1 MRNLQFLIIGI
12 SLIITGCATLV
23 SEATGTATPMPTPTP
38 TPEPCTEQAISELVN
53 DARRLAERYRYIREG
68 GQSLL
73 PLLPDLQELRQDVD
87 QLLDLP
93 GCTAKVEEILN
104 RYIDVDLSEMVSL
117 IESTKDETLD
127 EAIEIA
133 RRWLDTNV
141 SPDKE

>member
-1 MRNLQFLIIGI
+1 
-12 SLIITGCATLV
+12 
-23 SEATGTATPMPTPTP
+23 
-38 TPEPCTEQAISELVN
+38 
-53 DARRLAERYRYIREG
+53 YRHIREG

-104 RYIDVDLSEMVSL
+104 RYIDVDLGEMVRL